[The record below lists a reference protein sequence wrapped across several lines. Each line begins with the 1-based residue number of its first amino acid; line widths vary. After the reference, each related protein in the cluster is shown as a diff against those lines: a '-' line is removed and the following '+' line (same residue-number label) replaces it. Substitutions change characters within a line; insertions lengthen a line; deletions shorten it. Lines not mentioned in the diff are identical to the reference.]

1 MKSYPAKFK
10 LRAALS
16 LSCHTSNTVCE
27 ESTTY
32 FLGYTCNLQCNTRIV
47 HSLWMPHFSENNA
60 VISYFVPF
68 HAAHKT
74 WNKLIICLQTPKSF
88 DHCHRSL
95 SQALEMIARNSWIW
109 PVANSLD
116 RTLCLELKWDRYQC
130 KKSFHSN
137 VSLCG
142 DQGCSHNRSG
152 NLPLS
157 WKKWN
162 TNMATQISRE
172 ICDVMWKCSIHL
184 SLLVMTSAVLILA
197 VCSPWVLVARWIE
210 CPPGV
215 QEFMGSIRVG
225 DSDFFFFPHLSHVD
239 QFTFTFYD
247 VKTRG
252 KNLHASD
259 NHNQQ

>member
-32 FLGYTCNLQCNTRIV
+32 FLGYTCNLHVQCNTRIV
-47 HSLWMPHFSENNA
+47 HSLLMPQFSQNNA

-95 SQALEMIARNSWIW
+95 SQALEMIARNPWIW

-116 RTLCLELKWDRYQC
+116 RTLCLELKWDQHQC
-130 KKSFHSN
+130 KKSFHTWNSPD
-137 VSLCG
+137 LRFH
-142 DQGCSHNRSG
+142 QR
-152 NLPLS
+152 
-157 WKKWN
+157 KWQ
-162 TNMATQISRE
+162 MSFG
-172 ICDVMWKCSIHL
+172 IH
-184 SLLVMTSAVLILA
+184 SSTST
-197 VCSPWVLVARWIE
+197 
-210 CPPGV
+210 
-215 QEFMGSIRVG
+215 
-225 DSDFFFFPHLSHVD
+225 H
-239 QFTFTFYD
+239 
-247 VKTRG
+247 
-252 KNLHASD
+252 
-259 NHNQQ
+259 